1 MSDIK
6 PVNGPEEAFFAA
18 LLVIV
23 KTAIAAGMDGTV
35 LADRLQAVAA
45 AAKADKCHGK
55 AAILETVAEAADRKR
70 FRACRSSLEV
80 IKGGKG

>member
-1 MSDIK
+1 MSDTR

-23 KTAIAAGMDGTV
+23 KTAIAAGIDGTV

-45 AAKADKCHGK
+45 AAKADNCHGK
-55 AAILETVAEAADRKR
+55 AAILEAVAETADRKR
-70 FRACRSSLEV
+70 YRTRKSTLEV